1 MSKQFGGQPA
11 QMLFGKIDGML
22 ARVGDGIEAARRR
35 LFSLQH
41 EDGYWCGELEADT
54 TLESDYI
61 AIHTLLGTGN
71 RRLMELAVPEILRHQ
86 NEDGGWPIYHGGPSN
101 ISASVKA
108 YFALK
113 LMGFKPDHLVMER
126 ARERILA
133 MGGVTECN
141 TFTKIYLCFLG
152 QYDWEAVPA
161 IPPEIVLFPNWFWF
175 NIYEISSWSRAIL
188 VPLSIAYAKKPIR
201 KLPEDQG
208 VDELFIGGRHGKHL
222 HLKWNPKTI
231 SWRNFF
237 LVLNRMVHFCER
249 FNIRPLRK
257 LALKRAERWMLDRFE
272 NSDGLGA
279 IYPGILN
286 SIVALRCLGYSTDDP
301 QVIRALDEFEKLGIE
316 DAGIPDHSEPSFRMA
331 PCYSPV
337 WDTAYAI
344 FALGESGVPK
354 DDPRMLKAADWILS
368 KEVRQKGDWAVKVP
382 KVSPGGWYF
391 EFNNEYYPDVDD
403 SAMVLLGLDKVENPR
418 ERYQH
423 EVCRRAID
431 WIFAMQCKQGG
442 WASFDKDN
450 TRMVFQHIP
459 FADHNA
465 MLDPP
470 SVDITGRVLEM
481 LAAYGYNKDDARI
494 RKAIKFILSEQ
505 EADGSWF
512 GRWGVNYLYG
522 TMQVLRGL
530 QAIGVDH
537 HEPYIQQGAEWLR
550 MVQNP
555 DGGWGE
561 TCGSYDDPSTRGIG
575 PSTPSQTAW
584 AIMGLLSA
592 GDTRSDSVQRGI
604 LYLIETQRRDGGWD
618 EVEYT
623 GTGFPRVFYLAY
635 HLYRDYFPLIALS
648 AYAREFSALEK
659 EGSIGYS
666 RDVN

>member
-1 MSKQFGGQPA
+1 MVIKTGGHPA
-11 QMLFGKIDGML
+11 QMLFGKIEGML
-22 ARVGDGIEAARRR
+22 DRVSAAKDKARDY
-35 LFSLQH
+35 LFSQQH
-41 EDGYWCGELEADT
+41 KDGYWCGELEADT

-61 AIHTLLGTGN
+61 TIHTLLGTGN
-71 RRLMELAVPEILRHQ
+71 RSRMERAVPEIIRHQ
-86 NEDGGWPIYHGGPSN
+86 NEDGGWPIYAGGPSN

-113 LMGFKPDHLVMER
+113 LMGYTPEHPVMER
-126 ARERILA
+126 ARTRILA
-133 MGGVTECN
+133 LGGVTECN

-161 IPPEIVLFPNWFWF
+161 IPPELVLFPNWFWF

-188 VPLSIAYAKKPIR
+188 VPLSVCYAKKPFKKI
-201 KLPEDQG
+201 PAEMG
-208 VDELFIGGRHGKHL
+208 IDELFIGGRHGKHL
-222 HLKWNPKTI
+222 HLRWNPKTI

-237 LVLNRMVHFCER
+237 LVLNQIIHFCER
-249 FNIRPLRK
+249 FNIRPLRY
-257 LALKRAERWMLDRFE
+257 LAIKRAEKWMLARFE
-272 NSDGLGA
+272 KSDGLGA

-316 DAGIPDHSEPSFRMA
+316 EPGIPDHSEPTFRMA

-337 WDTAYAI
+337 WDTAYAM

-354 DDPRMLKAADWILS
+354 DDPRLLKAADWILS
-368 KEVRQKGDWAVKVP
+368 KEVRSKGDWAVKVRNVP
-382 KVSPGGWYF
+382 PGGWYF
-391 EFNNEYYPDVDD
+391 EFNNEFYPDVDD
-403 SAMVLLGLDKVENPR
+403 SAMVLLGLDKVDNPR

-423 EVCRRAID
+423 EVSQRAIT
-431 WIFAMQCKQGG
+431 WILAMHCKKGG

-450 TRMVFQHIP
+450 TRMVFQQVP

-470 SVDITGRVLEM
+470 TVDITGRVLEM
-481 LAAYGYNKDDARI
+481 LAAYGYCKDDPAVK
-494 RKAIKFILSEQ
+494 KAIKFILSEQ
-505 EADGSWF
+505 DADGSWF
-512 GRWGVNYLYG
+512 GRWGVNYIYG

-530 QAIGVDH
+530 EAMGVDH
-537 HEPYIQQGAEWLR
+537 HEPYIQQAAEWLR
-550 MVQNP
+550 MVQNS

-561 TCGSYDDPSTRGIG
+561 TCGSYDDPATRGIG

-584 AIMGLLSA
+584 AIMGLLAA
-592 GDTRSDSVQRGI
+592 GDTRSESVQRGI
-604 LYLIETQRRDGGWD
+604 LYLLETQKPNGSWD
-618 EVEYT
+618 EDQYT

-648 AYAREFSALEK
+648 TYAREFAALERA
-659 EGSIGYS
+659 GSVGYV
-666 RDVN
+666 RE